1 MQFSENW
8 LRSYVNTS
16 LDSDALNHVMIMAG
30 LDVDESHP
38 LGVSFSH
45 VVVGEIVSIK
55 KHPDADRLQVCDV
68 NIGDKTLQIVC
79 GASNARQGI
88 KVACAL
94 VGAKLPSID
103 IKEAKVRGVES
114 FGMLCSLKELGLAE
128 EAEGILELSHDLK
141 NGIDL
146 RIALDLN
153 DQITTLKLTPN
164 RSDCLSLW
172 GVAREVAAISQSSL
186 SPITYEVNPIKQSE
200 KKNIVVEEKSACPR
214 YCGRIIKNV
223 DNTKTLPDWMVSRLE
238 RSNIKSISPIVDI
251 TNYVLLEIGQPLHA
265 FDHDKLQ
272 GDVVVRFA
280 KPEEPIHLLNDTKIK
295 LSKKDLVI
303 ADNSGAIAFA
313 GVMGGL
319 SSSVTE
325 ASRNI
330 FLESAFFDPIVIAGK
345 ARAYNLSTDSSYRF
359 ERGVD
364 FSNTRHAL
372 ERATS
377 LIIEYCGGEAGEISE
392 VLNALPKRNEI
403 HLRLKKLNAI
413 LGIEVPSQ
421 DVEQIFHQLGF
432 EVNKTIE
439 GFKVTPPSYRFD
451 IAIEED
457 LIEEVVRLYGY
468 DKIPSHHPVSHQV
481 ILPTFGVCQR
491 DLKEALTS
499 RGFYEVVTYSF
510 IEDEI
515 EKALHGNLN
524 PIQLQNPIASQM
536 STMRS
541 SLWGSHLEVLTY
553 NLNRQVSR
561 LNIFEIAQTF
571 QGAKKDFIETEVISG
586 LSYGSFLPEQWAD
599 KIREIDFYDM
609 KAHVEALTSKSLT
622 FKRSDKTPLAL
633 HPGQSAEVFLDG
645 QSIGWVGKLH
655 PKWQQHF
662 SLPKAPFI
670 FELKIEKLLEDKA
683 FKYEDIS
690 KFLPV
695 RRDIAIVV
703 DESVEV
709 DSILDAV
716 FKAKI
721 PFLNRMALF
730 DLYQGKGIAENKK
743 SVAFLILMQDTSKTL
758 VDSEAD
764 SSVSKIVELLEKQF
778 GATLRN

>member
-8 LRSYVNTS
+8 LRSYVKTS

-30 LDVDESHP
+30 LDVDDSHP
-38 LGVSFSH
+38 LGASFSH

-94 VGAKLPSID
+94 VGAKLPAID

-128 EAEGILELSHDLK
+128 EVEGILELSHDLK
-141 NGIDL
+141 NGTDL
-146 RIALDLN
+146 RVALDLN

-164 RSDCLSLW
+164 RSDCLSVW
-172 GVAREVAAISQSSL
+172 GVAREVAAISASSL

-200 KKNIVVEEKSACPR
+200 KKNVHIEEKTACPR

-223 DNTKTLPDWMVSRLE
+223 DNTKTLPDLIISRLE

-265 FDHDKLQ
+265 FDHDQLQ
-272 GDVVVRFA
+272 GDVIVRFA
-280 KPEEPIHLLNDTKIK
+280 KSEEPIHLLNDTEIK
-295 LSKKDLVI
+295 LSKKDLII

-313 GVMGGL
+313 GVMGGM
-319 SSSVTE
+319 SSSVTVRTQ
-325 ASRNI
+325 SI
-330 FLESAFFDPIVIAGK
+330 FLESAFFDPIIIAGS

-364 FSNTRHAL
+364 FANTRLAL
-372 ERATS
+372 ERASS
-377 LIIEYCGGEAGEISE
+377 LIIEYCGGEAGEITE
-392 VLNALPKRNEI
+392 VINALPKRNEI

-421 DVEQIFHQLGF
+421 DVERIFHQLGF
-432 EVNKTIE
+432 EVSKTIE

-468 DKIPSHHPVSHQV
+468 DKIPSHHPVSYQAM
-481 ILPTFGVCQR
+481 LPSSGASQR
-491 DLKEALTS
+491 DLKEILIS

-515 EKALHGNLN
+515 EKSFHGNAN
-524 PIQLQNPIASQM
+524 PIQLKNPIASQM

-561 LNIFEIAQTF
+561 LNIFEIAQIF

-586 LSYGSFLPEQWAD
+586 LSYGSFMPEQWSD
-599 KIREIDFYDM
+599 KIRDIDFYDM
-609 KAHVEALTSKSLT
+609 KAHVEGLTSKPLT

-633 HPGQSAEVFLDG
+633 HPGQSAEVFLEG

-662 SLPKAPFI
+662 SLPKAPLI
-670 FELKIEKLLEDKA
+670 FELKIEILLQDKA
-683 FKYEDIS
+683 FQYEDIS

-703 DESVEV
+703 DASVEV

-716 FKAKI
+716 YKAKI
-721 PFLNRMALF
+721 PCLNRIALF

-764 SSVSKIVELLEKQF
+764 FSVSKIVELLEKQF

>member
-30 LDVDESHP
+30 LDVDDSHP
-38 LGVSFSH
+38 LGASFSH
-45 VVVGEIVSIK
+45 VVVGEIVAVK

-128 EAEGILELSHDLK
+128 EADGILELNLDLK
-141 NGIDL
+141 NGTDL
-146 RIALDLN
+146 KIALDLN

-164 RSDCLSLW
+164 RSDCLSVW
-172 GVAREVAAISQSSL
+172 GVAREVAAISTSSL
-186 SPITYEVNPIKQSE
+186 SPIAYEVNPIKQSE
-200 KKNIVVEEKSACPR
+200 KKNVVVEEKSACPR

-223 DNTKTLPDWMVSRLE
+223 DNTKLLPDWMTSRLE

-272 GDVVVRFA
+272 GDVVIRFA
-280 KPEEPIHLLNDTKIK
+280 KPEESIHLLNDTKIK

-313 GVMGGL
+313 GVMGGMP
-319 SSSVTE
+319 SSVTD
-325 ASRNI
+325 STQSI

-364 FSNTRHAL
+364 FANTRHAL

-377 LIIEYCGGEAGEISE
+377 LIIEYCGGEAGEITE

-421 DVEQIFHQLGF
+421 DVERIFMQLGF

-468 DKIPSHHPVSHQV
+468 DKIPSHHPVSHQAM
-481 ILPTFGVCQR
+481 LPTSGTYHR
-491 DLKEALTS
+491 SLKEALTS

-515 EKALHGNLN
+515 EKSLHGNSS

-571 QGAKKDFIETEVISG
+571 HGAKKDFVETEVISG
-586 LSYGSFLPEQWAD
+586 LSYGSFMPEQWAD
-599 KIREIDFYDM
+599 KIRDIDFYDI

-633 HPGQSAEVFLDG
+633 HPGQSGEVFLEG

-662 SLPKAPFI
+662 SLPKAPFV

-683 FKYEDIS
+683 FKYEEIS

-695 RRDIAIVV
+695 RRDIAVVV
-703 DESVEV
+703 DDSVEV

-716 FKAKI
+716 YKAKI
-721 PFLNRMALF
+721 PFLNRIALF

>member
-1 MQFSENW
+1 
-8 LRSYVNTS
+8 
-16 LDSDALNHVMIMAG
+16 
-30 LDVDESHP
+30 
-38 LGVSFSH
+38 
-45 VVVGEIVSIK
+45 
-55 KHPDADRLQVCDV
+55 
-68 NIGDKTLQIVC
+68 
-79 GASNARQGI
+79 
-88 KVACAL
+88 
-94 VGAKLPSID
+94 
-103 IKEAKVRGVES
+103 
-114 FGMLCSLKELGLAE
+114 
-128 EAEGILELSHDLK
+128 
-141 NGIDL
+141 
-146 RIALDLN
+146 
-153 DQITTLKLTPN
+153 
-164 RSDCLSLW
+164 
-172 GVAREVAAISQSSL
+172 
-186 SPITYEVNPIKQSE
+186 
-200 KKNIVVEEKSACPR
+200 
-214 YCGRIIKNV
+214 
-223 DNTKTLPDWMVSRLE
+223 
-238 RSNIKSISPIVDI
+238 
-251 TNYVLLEIGQPLHA
+251 
-265 FDHDKLQ
+265 
-272 GDVVVRFA
+272 
-280 KPEEPIHLLNDTKIK
+280 
-295 LSKKDLVI
+295 
-303 ADNSGAIAFA
+303 
-313 GVMGGL
+313 VMGGMP
-319 SSSVTE
+319 SSVTD
-325 ASRNI
+325 STQSI

-364 FSNTRHAL
+364 FANTRHAL

-377 LIIEYCGGEAGEISE
+377 LIIEYCGGEAGEITE

-421 DVEQIFHQLGF
+421 DVERIFMQLGF

-468 DKIPSHHPVSHQV
+468 DKIPSHHPVSHQAM
-481 ILPTFGVCQR
+481 LPTSGTYHR
-491 DLKEALTS
+491 DIKEALTS

-515 EKALHGNLN
+515 EKSLHGNSN

-571 QGAKKDFIETEVISG
+571 HGAKKDFVETEVISG
-586 LSYGSFLPEQWAD
+586 LSYGSFMPEQWAD
-599 KIREIDFYDM
+599 KIRDIDFYDI

-633 HPGQSAEVFLDG
+633 HPGQSAEVFLEG

-670 FELKIEKLLEDKA
+670 FELKIEKLLADKA
-683 FKYEDIS
+683 FKYEEIS

-695 RRDIAIVV
+695 RRDIAVVV
-703 DESVEV
+703 DDSVEV

-716 FKAKI
+716 YKAKI
-721 PFLNRMALF
+721 PFLNRIALF

>member
-1 MQFSENW
+1 M
-8 LRSYVNTS
+8 
-16 LDSDALNHVMIMAG
+16 
-30 LDVDESHP
+30 
-38 LGVSFSH
+38 
-45 VVVGEIVSIK
+45 
-55 KHPDADRLQVCDV
+55 
-68 NIGDKTLQIVC
+68 
-79 GASNARQGI
+79 
-88 KVACAL
+88 
-94 VGAKLPSID
+94 
-103 IKEAKVRGVES
+103 
-114 FGMLCSLKELGLAE
+114 
-128 EAEGILELSHDLK
+128 
-141 NGIDL
+141 
-146 RIALDLN
+146 
-153 DQITTLKLTPN
+153 
-164 RSDCLSLW
+164 
-172 GVAREVAAISQSSL
+172 
-186 SPITYEVNPIKQSE
+186 
-200 KKNIVVEEKSACPR
+200 
-214 YCGRIIKNV
+214 
-223 DNTKTLPDWMVSRLE
+223 
-238 RSNIKSISPIVDI
+238 
-251 TNYVLLEIGQPLHA
+251 
-265 FDHDKLQ
+265 
-272 GDVVVRFA
+272 
-280 KPEEPIHLLNDTKIK
+280 
-295 LSKKDLVI
+295 
-303 ADNSGAIAFA
+303 
-313 GVMGGL
+313 
-319 SSSVTE
+319 
-325 ASRNI
+325 
-330 FLESAFFDPIVIAGK
+330 IAGK

-421 DVEQIFHQLGF
+421 DVEHIFHQLGF

-468 DKIPSHHPVSHQV
+468 DKIPSHHPVSHQAM
-481 ILPTFGVCQR
+481 LSTSGACQR